1 MHTLRDFENRIAVSA
16 AACNWGCGWDEEP
29 RCERCGTDLTYK
41 EQYRNVYGD
50 LVCEKCF
57 EEDFG
62 EDEE

>member
-1 MHTLRDFENRIAVSA
+1 MNNLRDLENGIVVSA

-50 LVCEKCF
+50 LVCEK
-57 EEDFG
+57 
-62 EDEE
+62 